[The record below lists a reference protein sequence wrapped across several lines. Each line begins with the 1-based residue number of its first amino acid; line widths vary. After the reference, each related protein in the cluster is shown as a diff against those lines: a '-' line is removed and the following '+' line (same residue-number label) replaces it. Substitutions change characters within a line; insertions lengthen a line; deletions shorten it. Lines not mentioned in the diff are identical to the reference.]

1 MIPIRKVKVM
11 SKRSLNILFLTPVLE
26 IGGEE
31 RSTLSLIK
39 EMVKKGHRCY
49 VYGNKGALYE
59 EFIHSGA
66 VIINPDQPYERTVR
80 GVIRDSRKIKNII
93 VDNNIDIVH
102 SQSVL
107 PTISCYLAKL
117 LLKNKKNVPKLI
129 FHERGIHEYTYPII
143 GRFFNHITDY
153 IIANSDYER
162 EKLLRNGLK
171 SSHCIRIHNC
181 INFDFPRDKLLT
193 VQKGEFGIEPN
204 NFVIGTVGRLVK
216 QKGIEYLLRAFKI
229 VCDSNDSIYLMI
241 VGDGPDREILEK
253 KAVSL
258 GISKKALFTGWEREM
273 KSIYPIF
280 DIFILPSLWEPL
292 GNVALEAAAFGKPV
306 IVTNVGGLPETIIP
320 DKTGLIVPPSDA
332 KKLADAIIYLIEH
345 RNIAKRMGEN
355 GRQRVKDYFC
365 SSRVGDE
372 VEKVYKVLLSN

>member
-1 MIPIRKVKVM
+1 MTDN
-11 SKRSLNILFLTPVLE
+11 SLKILFLSPLLE

-31 RSTLSLIK
+31 LSTLSLIK

-49 VYGNKGALYE
+49 VYGNKGTLYD

-66 VIINPDQPYERTVR
+66 TVINPDQPYERAVR
-80 GVIRDSRKIKNII
+80 GVIIDSKKIKNII

-102 SQSVL
+102 SQSIL

-117 LLKNKKNVPKLI
+117 LLKNRKNIPQLI
-129 FHERGIHEYTYPII
+129 FHERGIHEYSYPII
-143 GRFFNHITDY
+143 GRLFNHITDY
-153 IIANSDYER
+153 VIANSDYER

-171 SSHCIRIHNC
+171 SSCCIRIHNC

-204 NFVIGTVGRLVK
+204 NFIIGTVGRLVK
-216 QKGIEYLLRAFKI
+216 QKGIKYLLQAFKI
-229 VCDSNDSIYLMI
+229 VCDSNDSIYLII

-253 KAVSL
+253 KTISL
-258 GISKKALFTGWEREM
+258 GIEEKVLFTGWKRDM

-306 IVTNVGGLPETIIP
+306 IVTNVGGLPETMIP
-320 DKTGLIVPPSDA
+320 DKTGLIVPSSDIQN
-332 KKLADAIIYLIEH
+332 LADAIIYLIEH
-345 RNIAKRMGEN
+345 RDVAKRMGEY

-372 VEKVYKVLLSN
+372 VEKVYRALVKNQN

>member
-1 MIPIRKVKVM
+1 MTDN
-11 SKRSLNILFLTPVLE
+11 SLKILFLTPLLE

-31 RSTLSLIK
+31 LSTLSLIK

-80 GVIRDSRKIKNII
+80 GVIRDSRKIKNIV

-102 SQSVL
+102 SQSIL
-107 PTISCYLAKL
+107 PTISSYIANL
-117 LLKNKKNVPKLI
+117 LLKNRKNIPKLI
-129 FHERGIHEYTYPII
+129 FHERGIHEYNYPII
-143 GRFFNHITDY
+143 GRLFNHITDY
-153 IIANSDYER
+153 VIANSDYER

-171 SSHCIRIHNC
+171 PSHCTRIHNC
-181 INFDFPRDKLLT
+181 INFDFPQDKLLT
-193 VQKGEFGIEPN
+193 GQKRAMGIDSD

-216 QKGIEYLLRAFKI
+216 QKGIKYLLKAFKI
-229 VCDSNDSIYLMI
+229 VCDSNDCIFLII

-253 KAVSL
+253 KTDSL
-258 GISKKALFTGWEREM
+258 GISKKVLFTGWKRDI

-292 GNVALEAAAFGKPV
+292 GNVALEAAGFGKPV
-306 IVTNVGGLPETIIP
+306 IVSKVDGLPETMIP

-332 KKLADAIIYLIEH
+332 QKLADAIIYLIE
-345 RNIAKRMGEN
+345 NKDIAKRMGEN

-365 SSRVGDE
+365 SSRVGNE
-372 VEKVYKVLLSN
+372 VEEVYKVLLSNLA

>member
-1 MIPIRKVKVM
+1 M
-11 SKRSLNILFLTPVLE
+11 SNRSLNILLLTPVLE

-31 RSTLSLIK
+31 LSTLSLIK
-39 EMVKKGHRCY
+39 EMVKMGHRCY
-49 VYGNKGALYE
+49 VYGNKGKLYND
-59 EFIHSGA
+59 FINSGA
-66 VIINPDQPYERTVR
+66 TVINPDQPYERTVR
-80 GVIRDSRKIKNII
+80 GVIRDARKIKII
-93 VDNNIDIVH
+93 IAGNNIDIVH
-102 SQSVL
+102 SQSIL

-117 LLKNKKNVPKLI
+117 LLKNRKNFPKLI

-143 GRFFNHITDY
+143 GRLFNHITDY
-153 IIANSDYER
+153 VIANSDYER

-171 SSHCIRIHNC
+171 SSRCIRIHNC

-216 QKGIEYLLRAFKI
+216 QKGIKYLLQAFKI

-241 VGDGPDREILEK
+241 VGDGPDREIFEK
-253 KAVSL
+253 NTISL
-258 GISKKALFTGWEREM
+258 GIEEKVLFTGWKLEM

-306 IVTNVGGLPETIIP
+306 IVTNVGGLPETMIP
-320 DKTGLIVPPSDA
+320 DKTGLIVPPADVH
-332 KKLADAIIYLIEH
+332 KLVDAIIYLIEH
-345 RNIAKRMGEN
+345 RDIAKRMGEY